1 MKSKMA
7 ATTEAES
14 VREELVFNQDF
25 KEKLLFKLHELR
37 NDNFLCDVTLRIE
50 GKDFAAHRC
59 VLSAA
64 SPSRGVDS
72 HMKQTGMLVGNFE
85 FNP

>member
-7 ATTEAES
+7 AITEAES

-37 NDNFLCDVTLRIE
+37 KDNFLCDVTLRIE
-50 GKDFAAHRC
+50 GKDFAAHR
-59 VLSAA
+59 VFSQLQAHTSDLSL
-64 SPSRGVDS
+64 P
-72 HMKQTGMLVGNFE
+72 VGLE
-85 FNP
+85 KI